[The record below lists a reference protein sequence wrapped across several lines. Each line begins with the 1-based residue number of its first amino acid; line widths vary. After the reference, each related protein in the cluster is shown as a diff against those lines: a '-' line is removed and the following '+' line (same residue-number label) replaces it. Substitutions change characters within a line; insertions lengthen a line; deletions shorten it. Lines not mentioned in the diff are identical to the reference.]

1 MLHEVTLVLMRPAK
15 ACGVTWGW
23 LRSHG
28 ATWGLGHMRLVNWGS
43 VRSTEVTKV
52 TVHRSAEV
60 TWSQMLGECCRLCLD
75 VVHLLKSKRKVLNKG
90 LILNYLPL
98 LVSAHL
104 PYMSW
109 IRIRI
114 CISPYGSGSDFYYT
128 NPDPQIRIRI
138 CITAGRNIFKES
150 GGGIWLKR
158 CRWLYPGPQPGGCG
172 CRWWPDPR
180 GGPPPL

>member
-1 MLHEVTLVLMRPAK
+1 
-15 ACGVTWGW
+15 
-23 LRSHG
+23 
-28 ATWGLGHMRLVNWGS
+28 MRLVNWGS

-114 CISPYGSGSDFYYT
+114 CISPYGSGSDLSGST
-128 NPDPQIRIRI
+128 NPDPDPHHWLTVGNYRTRRLRIYFDI
-138 CITAGRNIFKES
+138 
-150 GGGIWLKR
+150 LKKI
-158 CRWLYPGPQPGGCG
+158 PPS
-172 CRWWPDPR
+172 
-180 GGPPPL
+180 PPPARPWHCISSIFLILAPSRWQSIS

>member
-1 MLHEVTLVLMRPAK
+1 MRLNEVTSCHMMLHEVTLVLMRPAK

-28 ATWGLGHMRLVNWGS
+28 VTWRLGHMRLVYWGS

-90 LILNYLPL
+90 LILNYMPL

-109 IRIRI
+109 IRI
-114 CISPYGSGSDFYYT
+114 CYMYV
-128 NPDPQIRIRI
+128 
-138 CITAGRNIFKES
+138 FKAQPNQKLS
-150 GGGIWLKR
+150 TVLLLGFSRQLRTILLLK
-158 CRWLYPGPQPGGCG
+158 GTV
-172 CRWWPDPR
+172 
-180 GGPPPL
+180 

>member
-28 ATWGLGHMRLVNWGS
+28 VTWRLGHMRLVYWGS

-138 CITAGRNIFKES
+138 RNND
-150 GGGIWLKR
+150 WYR
-158 CRWLYPGPQPGGCG
+158 YCRWVHLPSPNNSSLCWSYGGLVSNVTFTQLF
-172 CRWWPDPR
+172 RQKNYHF
-180 GGPPPL
+180 

>member
-1 MLHEVTLVLMRPAK
+1 
-15 ACGVTWGW
+15 
-23 LRSHG
+23 
-28 ATWGLGHMRLVNWGS
+28 
-43 VRSTEVTKV
+43 
-52 TVHRSAEV
+52 
-60 TWSQMLGECCRLCLD
+60 MLGECCRLCLD

-109 IRIRI
+109 IRI

-138 CITAGRNIFKES
+138 TDVGSATFTVSSKVPEPNCKQFSQHLSLDSEVFQRTRGLLYIYKNLKIHHLPSLQLRNNNFPFHKTGLLCNPKFQI
-150 GGGIWLKR
+150 
-158 CRWLYPGPQPGGCG
+158 
-172 CRWWPDPR
+172 
-180 GGPPPL
+180 

>member
-28 ATWGLGHMRLVNWGS
+28 VTWRLGHMRLVYWGS

-109 IRIRI
+109 IRI

-128 NPDPQIRIRI
+128 NPDPQIRIR
-138 CITAGRNIFKES
+138 ITAGRNIFKES

>member
-1 MLHEVTLVLMRPAK
+1 MRLNEVTSCHMMLHEVTLVLMRPAK

-90 LILNYLPL
+90 LIL
-98 LVSAHL
+98 
-104 PYMSW
+104 
-109 IRIRI
+109 II
-114 CISPYGSGSDFYYT
+114 CHCLFLHIFCICPGSGSGFVSLHTDPV
-128 NPDPQIRIRI
+128 PDPTFIIQIRTHKSGSATLWIH
-138 CITAGRNIFKES
+138 CWLNDEKRNEN
-150 GGGIWLKR
+150 
-158 CRWLYPGPQPGGCG
+158 
-172 CRWWPDPR
+172 
-180 GGPPPL
+180 